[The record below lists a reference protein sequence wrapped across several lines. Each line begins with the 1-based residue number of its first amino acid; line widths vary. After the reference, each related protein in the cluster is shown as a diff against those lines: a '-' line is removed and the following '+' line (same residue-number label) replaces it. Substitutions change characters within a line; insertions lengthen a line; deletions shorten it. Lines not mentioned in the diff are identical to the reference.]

1 MLSFLTA
8 AMLIY
13 QPKVDADVV
22 YRKVGE
28 RELKMDFY
36 HPVGDAA
43 GPAPLVIA
51 IHGGAWV
58 SGDKKDMGGMCTA
71 LAQAGFACATVQ
83 YRLAP
88 ASRWPAQLDDVQAA
102 VRAARARATEFKID
116 PERIAATGASAGGHL
131 ALLLG
136 SRDTRDTSAENQ
148 NLSSRVKAVLNVFG
162 PTDLS
167 KDYEPN
173 LANLISFQLMGKRL
187 SEAGDVMKEGSPVT
201 WITAK
206 SAPVFTIHGTA
217 DRIVPVKQAVRL
229 DDVLREKKVEHVM
242 RLIPDMD
249 HQSPMDKPEGAKA
262 MAEALTWLKGK
273 LGLS

>member
-1 MLSFLTA
+1 MLSYLTA
-8 AMLIY
+8 CMLMF

-36 HPVGDAA
+36 HPVGDRT

-51 IHGGAWV
+51 IHGGAWI
-58 SGDKKDMGGMCTA
+58 SGDKKDMAGMCTA
-71 LAQAGFACATVQ
+71 LAQAGFAAATIQ

-88 ASRWPAQLDDVQAA
+88 ASRWPSQLDDVQAA
-102 VRAARARATEFKID
+102 VRALRARAKEFNID
-116 PERIAATGASAGGHL
+116 PDRVAAAGASAGAHL

-136 SRDTRDTSAENQ
+136 SRDTRDTSAENPTQ
-148 NLSSRVKAVLNVFG
+148 SSRVKAVFNVYG

-167 KDYEPN
+167 QDYEPN

-187 SEAGDVMKEGSPVT
+187 TEAGDAMKEGSPVT

-229 DDVLREKKVEHVM
+229 DEVLREKKVEHIM

-249 HQSPMDKPEGAKA
+249 HQNPMDKPEGAKA
-262 MAEALTWLKGK
+262 MTEALAWLKGK